1 MALKEYLIKQLGTY
15 GPNHA
20 WIFVI
25 VKPGFEKYTQQI
37 IEEFTSDVPGDDKH
51 PTHTPW
57 VLSKTRTKI
66 LLPEEARSLY
76 EIHKKEDWYEDLWKY
91 MSSGPTTG
99 LLFVKPDEK
108 VSKKMFKEVGAIKD
122 YIRERWGESEMRNVI
137 HSSDSIEHMQ
147 HEASIYFT
155 I

>member
-1 MALKEYLIKQLGTY
+1 MALKEYLIKQLGSY
-15 GPNHA
+15 GPDHA

-37 IEEFTSDVPGDDKH
+37 IEEFTSARPGTDKY
-51 PTHTPW
+51 PAHTPW
-57 VLSKTRTKI
+57 VLSKTRSKT

-91 MSSGPTTG
+91 MSSGMTTG

-108 VSKKMFKEVGAIKD
+108 VSKKMFKEVDAIKD
-122 YIRERWGESEMRNVI
+122 YIREQWGESEMRNVI

-147 HEASIYFT
+147 HEASIYFV